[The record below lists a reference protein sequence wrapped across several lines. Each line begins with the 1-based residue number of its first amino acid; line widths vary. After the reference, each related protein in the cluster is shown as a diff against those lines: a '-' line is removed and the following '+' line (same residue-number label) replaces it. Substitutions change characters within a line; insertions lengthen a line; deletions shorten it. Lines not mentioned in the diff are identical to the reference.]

1 MVSKI
6 RGYLT
11 LVQFSLSVAIVI
23 ILMYMLPLKYA
34 VWVRKSWARMQIFL
48 LGIKLEVHGKFDTD
62 AQMIVMNHQSLLDI
76 VVMEYLDFN
85 RDTAWVAK
93 KEIAQLFFY
102 GHILKAPK
110 MIVVD
115 RQNKAGLIQLL
126 KDVKDRLS
134 HNRPIAIFPEGT
146 RSDGTQLLTFKT
158 GAKLVAQKYKLKVQP
173 VLMFDTRKVLDSK
186 TLNANPGVVKVI
198 FLDSVDP
205 TENEHWY
212 EKLEQDM
219 NERFYK
225 ELSK

>member
-1 MVSKI
+1 MLSKI

-23 ILMYMLPLKYA
+23 ILMYLLPLKYA
-34 VWVRKSWARMQIFL
+34 IWVRKNWAKMQIFL
-48 LGIKLEVHGKFDTD
+48 LGIKLEVHGTLDTN

-93 KEIAQLFFY
+93 KEISELFFY

-115 RQNKAGLIQLL
+115 RQNKAGLIKLL

-146 RSDGTQLLTFKT
+146 RSDGKQLLKFKT
-158 GAKLVAQKYKLKVQP
+158 GAKLVAQKHKLKVQP
-173 VLMFDTRKVLDSK
+173 ALMFDTRKVLDSK
-186 TLNANPGVVKVI
+186 TLNANPGIVKVV
-198 FLDSVDP
+198 FLESIDP
-205 TENEHWY
+205 TQSNDWY

-219 NERFYK
+219 NKIFYK